1 MAQLFRGCCETASS
15 ALCVDQIG
23 WTLERGEPI
32 LFAGFAQAT
41 VDMDCPS
48 GVPHDA
54 AGLFDSLYDELKR
67 IAHRHLSSGRNTLA
81 TTALVH
87 EAYLKLADVRV
98 ADEAH
103 LLNLASRA
111 MRQVL
116 VDMARARGCDKRG
129 AGLQLVTLDDRGDMR
144 SPDEGLDVLALEQS
158 LSRLERADARL
169 AQVVQ
174 LHFFGGLSFP
184 EMSRVLGVTERT
196 VFRDWRTA
204 RALIHADLA
213 QSAVAP

>member
-1 MAQLFRGCCETASS
+1 
-15 ALCVDQIG
+15 
-23 WTLERGEPI
+23 
-32 LFAGFAQAT
+32 
-41 VDMDCPS
+41 MDRPT
-48 GVPHDA
+48 GAPQDA
-54 AGLFDSLYDELKR
+54 AGLFDRLYDELKR
-67 IAHRHLSSGRNTLA
+67 IAHRHLASGGNTLA

-87 EAYLKLADVRV
+87 EAYLKLAEVRV
-98 ADEAH
+98 VDEAH

-116 VDMARARGCDKRG
+116 VDMARARGRDKRG
-129 AGLQLVTLDDRGDMR
+129 AGLQLVTLDDQGAAQT
-144 SPDEGLDVLALEQS
+144 PDEGLDVLALEQS

-213 QSAVAP
+213 QSGAGP